1 MRVPSCPPKPKYLR
15 VCDRDVVVMS
25 YPGLSLLRFV
35 SLVSCDQYQSRAWS
49 WTLFGILFV
58 MHMATSHSIG
68 FAKMINR
75 THARILA
82 SRNYSMLI
90 QFQCN
95 KMQCEFNVNFISF
108 HCQFICNA
116 MPIQF
121 QFNTNSVKFINSL
134 VSVKSSNARHIAR
147 WRHSKGSFWVMTG
160 NDCSIRGLPNT
171 GRFTLK
177 RGKVKQ

>member
-1 MRVPSCPPKPKYLR
+1 MLEKLIELR
-15 VCDRDVVVMS
+15 RRPEKTCEWLVTLLGTSRCKDARPGRRRHRTSKTDASPVLPAKTKVLKSVWPWRRCYELPRVVVTQIW
-25 YPGLSLLRFV
+25 

-95 KMQCEFNVNFISF
+95 KMQCEFSVNFISF

-134 VSVKSSNARHIAR
+134 VPVKS
-147 WRHSKGSFWVMTG
+147 
-160 NDCSIRGLPNT
+160 
-171 GRFTLK
+171 
-177 RGKVKQ
+177 